1 MKKIIVIGAGASGLA
16 ASIEAGMAGADVT
29 VIESGKRAG
38 KKLLSTGNGRC
49 NFTNLDIGADACR
62 GVSKAQ
68 QDVAGSCCDV
78 PKERKGDKDV
88 CRGVGQG
95 SLDDAH
101 TYPGKIDYHS
111 SDMSFVRALTDR
123 ISGKDIVRWFDDLGI
138 PCVCRGTLAYP
149 RSLQA
154 ASVLDALRFKADE
167 AGVKFIFET
176 KALSVERK
184 GNSFTVFTDH
194 GKYKADVVIVS
205 AGGKAL
211 PSSGSCGSGAAICGG
226 LGHRIIPETPAL
238 VPLKCSGLPFNTIA
252 GVRTQA
258 KVTAFC
264 KERLLAEDQGEVQFT
279 SYGLSGIPIM
289 QVSGAV
295 SRLLGEGGKCSIELD
310 LMPEITEEA
319 LAGILEA
326 RAAAFCDRECAQ
338 LLLGILPRKLHEALL
353 KNSGVPLQHTIGSYF
368 LDGRG
373 NLNKKHMAA
382 VVDTLKHLRTSVEG
396 TLGWEQA
403 QVTSGGVD
411 VSEVDPMTMES
422 RLFPGLYM
430 TGELLD
436 VDGPCGG
443 YNLHWAWATGIVAG
457 RSAAEL

>member
-49 NFTNLDIGADACR
+49 NFTNLDIGADARRDVSKDREDLADACLD
-62 GVSKAQ
+62 VSKAQ

-101 TYPGKIDYHS
+101 TYPGRIGYHS

-167 AGVKFIFET
+167 VGVKFIFET

-184 GNSFTVFTDH
+184 GNSFTVFTDQ
-194 GKYKADVVIVS
+194 GKYKADVMIVS

-264 KERLLAEDQGEVQFT
+264 KERLLA
-279 SYGLSGIPIM
+279 
-289 QVSGAV
+289 
-295 SRLLGEGGKCSIELD
+295 
-310 LMPEITEEA
+310 
-319 LAGILEA
+319 
-326 RAAAFCDRECAQ
+326 
-338 LLLGILPRKLHEALL
+338 
-353 KNSGVPLQHTIGSYF
+353 
-368 LDGRG
+368 
-373 NLNKKHMAA
+373 
-382 VVDTLKHLRTSVEG
+382 
-396 TLGWEQA
+396 
-403 QVTSGGVD
+403 
-411 VSEVDPMTMES
+411 
-422 RLFPGLYM
+422 
-430 TGELLD
+430 
-436 VDGPCGG
+436 
-443 YNLHWAWATGIVAG
+443 
-457 RSAAEL
+457 